1 MSRRGFSIVE
11 IVLVLGAVSLLLGLC
26 SGLIH
31 VLLRLDRV
39 GRAHL
44 VETATVGRL
53 ARQFRRDVHAAAR
66 VKLVARDDREGP
78 SLELTLPD
86 DRVVAYQPGEHELVR
101 LQRQGVT
108 LDRRENYSLP
118 FSTRPRFTIGD
129 EEGKTWVSLR
139 LPRGS
144 DSAAPG
150 LRHNLQIDAL
160 MGRDRHRS
168 QPAGKETL
176 P

>member
-1 MSRRGFSIVE
+1 MSRRGFTIVE
-11 IVLVLGAVSLLLGLC
+11 VVLVIGAVSLLLGLC

-86 DRVVAYQPGEHELVR
+86 DRVVAYQPAEHALLR
-101 LQRQGVT
+101 LQRQGVGH
-108 LDRRENYSLP
+108 DRRETYSLP
-118 FSTRPRFTIGD
+118 FSTQPRLSLDDQG
-129 EEGKTWVSLR
+129 GKTWVSLR

-144 DSAAPG
+144 ESAATS

-160 MGRDRHRS
+160 VGRDRRRS